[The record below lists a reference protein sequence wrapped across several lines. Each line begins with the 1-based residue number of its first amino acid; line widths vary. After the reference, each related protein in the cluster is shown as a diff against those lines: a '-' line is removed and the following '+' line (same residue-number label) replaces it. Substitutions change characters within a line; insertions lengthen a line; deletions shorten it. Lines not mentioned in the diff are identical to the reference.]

1 MSGAAELRRL
11 LAGGDLVVAPG
22 AYDALTARLVAQAG
36 FPAVYMTGAGVA
48 VSRGLPDYG
57 LLTMSEM
64 AQCLERMARAVTIPV
79 IADGDTGYGNELNV
93 VRTVEEYA
101 FRGAAAIQIEDQ
113 TFPKRCGH
121 LDAKQVIPAGD
132 FVRKIR
138 AAAESRPDPAVV
150 LIARTDAVATDGI
163 DAAIERANQALEAGA
178 DVAFVEAPTD
188 RDMLAAIPR
197 RVHGPCLI
205 NIVAG
210 GKTPPLDLA
219 AAREVG
225 YRIAIVPVLV
235 TNAVITAVD
244 RALAELRT
252 SGEHPE
258 SVPLLSVS
266 ELFLQADSGRWDDL
280 RGRYGDVGTTSPTDT
295 TGDAGSASS

>member
-1 MSGAAELRRL
+1 MSGGAELRRL
-11 LAGGDLVVAPG
+11 LAGDDLVVAPG

-36 FPAVYMTGAGVA
+36 FPAVYMTGAGAA

-64 AQCLERMARAVTIPV
+64 AECLERMARAVTIPV
-79 IADGDTGYGNELNV
+79 IADADTGYGNELNV
-93 VRTVEEYA
+93 VRTVEEYT

-121 LDAKQVIPAGD
+121 LDAKQVIPAVD

-138 AAAESRPDPAVV
+138 AAAESRPDPSVV
-150 LIARTDAVATDGI
+150 LIARTDAVATDGL
-163 DAAIERANQALEAGA
+163 DAAVDRANRALEAGA

-188 RDMLAAIPR
+188 RDMLAAVPR
-197 RVHGPCLI
+197 RVEGPCLV

-219 AAREVG
+219 AASELG
-225 YRIAIVPVLV
+225 YRLAIVPVLV
-235 TNAVITAVD
+235 TNAVVAAAD
-244 RALAELRT
+244 RALADLRI

-266 ELFLQADSGRWDDL
+266 ELFVQADSGRWDEV
-280 RGRYGDVGTTSPTDT
+280 RRRYGDER
-295 TGDAGSASS
+295 SASS